1 MNYTLSTWE
10 QEGNKIT
17 AYGRGII
24 AECPN
29 SNKGGVL
36 EFIANAQLIAAAPDM
51 YEALKDIVN
60 LWEAQNPPDNVK
72 SWQIIKANLALSK
85 AEGK

>member
-29 SNKGGVL
+29 SNKGGVF
-36 EFIANAQLIAAAPDM
+36 EFIDNAQLIAAAPDM
-51 YEALKDIVN
+51 YEALKEIQN
-60 LWEAQNPPDNVK
+60 TEANGHNILTPLQRKLLQNAIN
-72 SWQIIKANLALSK
+72 K
-85 AEGK
+85 AEAK